1 MKGKDCQM
9 EKPQKIMKRCAA
21 VVMAFILT
29 VSGNGLMVNAA
40 TAQTEVTVNAG
51 KVYQNNR
58 PYTGWYSTGGGKSII
73 RLMESV
79 QRDGAK

>member
-1 MKGKDCQM
+1 M

-40 TAQTEVTVNAG
+40 TAQKEIMLT
-51 KVYQNNR
+51 K
-58 PYTGWYSTGGGKSII
+58 
-73 RLMESV
+73 ME
-79 QRDGAK
+79 

>member
-1 MKGKDCQM
+1 M

-21 VVMAFILT
+21 VVMVFILT

-58 PYTGWYSTGGGKSII
+58 PYTGWYSTGGQKYYSVNGNRIKGWRKIGGK
-73 RLMESV
+73 
-79 QRDGAK
+79 